1 MAEII
6 IKPEELQKEI
16 TNSRNTNEKVKALKY
31 DIDKKDIQLQS
42 INKFLEC
49 LGALNSAIVNFG
61 KITEID
67 LHTLE
72 IIKAQ
77 WMKLDEDLA
86 SKTIFDRVTDEY
98 HRLTD

>member
-31 DIDKKDIQLQS
+31 DIDKKDIQLKS

-86 SKTIFDRVTDEY
+86 SKTVLDKTKDLYNKITN
-98 HRLTD
+98 